1 MSEAVGLGEGEGG
14 PAALPGAGGRYDLG
28 VLLVHGIG
36 NQTLGSTLTGFGTPL
51 VEWLRARARRAGAKA
66 ELGPTVLTA
75 RSEEPASSELT
86 LSSGAH
92 RRRWLL
98 AESWWAQSFPT
109 AQFRDV
115 AKWSLL
121 IVPWTIGTHFA
132 KRLSR
137 AGTRKGFGGRLGAG
151 AALVGALLLSP
162 LLLAILATLLLLG
175 TIPWPQLQSA
185 LAKIQLAIASS
196 IGDSFMLV
204 TRPLEAA
211 AIRSR
216 VRRDL
221 EWMLSQCAKVA
232 VVAHSQGG
240 AIACQVLSA
249 AEAPTAGL
257 LITFGSG
264 LRKLEEL
271 DDARRR
277 GELLQGA
284 LLSAAGLFLA
294 GLMISAAPQVAYQ
307 VYRGSA
313 SPVSLLTLLALV
325 AAGIAIGI
333 AGLQDFIHATEPTR
347 LTVIT
352 ADLGFRGV
360 QWEDVYSSADPVPNG
375 TLHDD
380 GRNPPSSTEVV
391 NFGSALRDH
400 TGYWRNRDEFVS
412 LIGEKLLAFDGGA
425 ILEPTAADV
434 TRFLGRQRAIRV
446 AVLQT
451 LGWAT
456 VLCAAALLLRY
467 YSEWLSVA
475 AWASH
480 RALAWIGNLVGYVPP
495 AVTTP
500 DAAVWRRSVGW
511 LAAVLAASW
520 AARALW
526 VLWNN
531 AAMADAERGV
541 YRVREPLGVLLAFFL
556 QLFLAAIA
564 VSSFSGWAFGAA
576 GCGVLA
582 VLIGVTIAQG
592 RHPAPQ
598 GGEWTEREAGPSSA
612 ILVWRALKNLVL
624 AAVVIVGIPMAFIS
638 GALSAQG
645 YLAPRFGSGPSWGV
659 AAMLMVVG
667 ALLSVAAIRGALEA
681 FKEEVDQAGSKP
693 PA

>member
-1 MSEAVGLGEGEGG
+1 MNE
-14 PAALPGAGGRYDLG
+14 PDAGGKYDLG

-36 NQTLGSTLTGFGTPL
+36 NQTLGSTLTAFGTPL
-51 VEWLRARARRAGAKA
+51 VEWLRARAKRTGAKA
-66 ELGPTVLTA
+66 ELGTTVLTA
-75 RSEEPASSELT
+75 TSDEPASSELT
-86 LSSGAH
+86 ISSGNGQ
-92 RRRWLL
+92 RRWLL

-137 AGTRKGFGGRLGAG
+137 AKARKRFGSRLSAG

-162 LLLAILATLLLLG
+162 VLLLILAMLLLLG
-175 TIPWPQLQSA
+175 MIPWPQLQNA

-196 IGDSFMLV
+196 LGDSFMLV

-221 EWMLSQCAKVA
+221 DWMLRKCGKVA

-249 AEAPTAGL
+249 GSSTAGL

-277 GELLQGA
+277 GRLLQGA
-284 LLSAAGLFLA
+284 MLSVAGLFLA

-307 VYRGSA
+307 AYRGSA
-313 SPVSLLTLLALV
+313 SPASLLTLLALA

-333 AGLQDFIHATEPTR
+333 AGLQDFIHATEPTS

-352 ADLGFRGV
+352 THLALRGV

-380 GRNPPSSTEVV
+380 GRTPPNSTEVV
-391 NFGSALRDH
+391 NFGSGLRDH
-400 TGYWRNRDEFVS
+400 TSYWHNRDEFVA
-412 LIGEKLLAFDGGA
+412 LIGEKLLAFDGA
-425 ILEPTAADV
+425 RILEPARADV
-434 TRFLGRQRAIRV
+434 AKFLRRQRAIRV

-456 VLCAAALLLRY
+456 ALCAAALLLRY

-475 AWASH
+475 AWGSH

-500 DAAVWRRSVGW
+500 DAVVWRRSVGW

-520 AARALW
+520 VARTWWA
-526 VLWNN
+526 LWNN
-531 AAMADAERGV
+531 AAMEDAERGV
-541 YRVREPLGVLLAFFL
+541 YRVREPLGVLLALFL
-556 QLFLAAIA
+556 QLFLSAIA
-564 VSSFSGWAFGAA
+564 VFSFSGWAFTAA

-582 VLIGVTIAQG
+582 VLIGVAVAQG
-592 RHPAPQ
+592 RHPAPEGAEQ
-598 GGEWTEREAGPSSA
+598 TEREARSSSA
-612 ILVWRALKNLVL
+612 ILVWHALKNLVL
-624 AAVVIVGIPMAFIS
+624 AGVMIVGVPMVLIS
-638 GALSAQG
+638 GALSSQK
-645 YLAPRFGSGPSWGV
+645 YLAPRFGTGPSWAV
-659 AAMLMVVG
+659 AAVLMLVG
-667 ALLSVAAIRGALEA
+667 AVLAVAAIRGILEM
-681 FKEEVDQAGSKP
+681 FRGKDGKAGNGP

>member
-1 MSEAVGLGEGEGG
+1 MDE
-14 PAALPGAGGRYDLG
+14 PHAAAGGKYDLG
-28 VLLVHGIG
+28 VLFVHGIG
-36 NQTLGSTLTGFGTPL
+36 NQTLGSTLTAFGSPL
-51 VEWLRARARRAGAKA
+51 VEWVRARARHAGAKA
-66 ELGPTVLTA
+66 ELGTTVLTVA
-75 RSEEPASSELT
+75 GDEPASSELT
-86 LSSGAH
+86 ISSGNGQ
-92 RRRWLL
+92 RRWLL

-132 KRLSR
+132 RRLSR
-137 AGTRKGFGGRLGAG
+137 AGARKRFGSRLGAG

-185 LAKIQLAIASS
+185 LTKIQLAIASS

-216 VRRDL
+216 VRRDVD
-221 EWMLSQCAKVA
+221 WMLRTCAKVA

-240 AIACQVLSA
+240 AIACQVLSTGSS
-249 AEAPTAGL
+249 PAGL

-277 GELLQGA
+277 GGLLQGA

-307 VYRGSA
+307 VYRGDA
-313 SPVSLLTLLALV
+313 SPASLLTLLVLV
-325 AAGIAIGI
+325 AAGVAIGV
-333 AGLQDFIHATEPTR
+333 AGLQDFIRATEPTS

-352 ADLGFRGV
+352 THLALRGV
-360 QWEDVYSSADPVPNG
+360 RWEDVYSSADPVPNG

-380 GRNPPSSTEVV
+380 GRTPPSSTEVV
-391 NFGSALRDH
+391 NFGSGLRDH
-400 TGYWRNRDEFVS
+400 TSYWQNRDEFVA
-412 LIGEKLLAFDGGA
+412 LIGEKLLAFDGAG
-425 ILEPTAADV
+425 ILEPTRADV
-434 TRFLGRQRAIRV
+434 AEFLRRQRSIRV
-446 AVLQT
+446 AVLQI

-456 VLCAAALLLRY
+456 ALCALALLLRY

-475 AWASH
+475 AWGSH
-480 RALAWIGNLVGYVPP
+480 RALAWIGSVVGYVPP

-511 LAAVLAASW
+511 LAAILAVSW
-520 AARALW
+520 GARALW
-526 VLWNN
+526 ALWNS
-531 AAMADAERGV
+531 AAMEDAERGV
-541 YRVREPLGVLLAFFL
+541 YRVREPLGVLLALFL

-564 VSSFSGWAFGAA
+564 VASFSGRAFTAA

-582 VLIGVTIAQG
+582 VVVGVAIAQG
-592 RHPAPQ
+592 RHPAPE
-598 GGEWTEREAGPSSA
+598 GTGATEREARSSSA
-612 ILVWRALKNLVL
+612 ILVWHALKNLVL
-624 AAVVIVGIPMAFIS
+624 AGVLMVGVPMALMS
-638 GALSAQG
+638 AALSSQK
-645 YLAPRFGSGPSWGV
+645 YLAPRFGAGPSWAVAGV
-659 AAMLMVVG
+659 LVLAG
-667 ALLSVAAIRGALEA
+667 ALLSVAAIRGIVEM
-681 FKEEVDQAGSKP
+681 FRETDEKVGGVPPRRRAGR
-693 PA
+693 ARRRRNR

>member
-1 MSEAVGLGEGEGG
+1 MSG
-14 PAALPGAGGRYDLG
+14 PQTDAGWNYDLG
-28 VLLVHGIG
+28 VLFVHGIG
-36 NQTLGSTLTGFGTPL
+36 NQALGSTLTGFGTPV
-51 VEWLRARARRAGAKA
+51 VESLRARAKRAGAKA
-66 ELGPTVLTA
+66 ELGATVLTA
-75 RSEEPASSELT
+75 TSDEPASSELT
-86 LSSGAH
+86 ISSGH
-92 RRRWLL
+92 DQRRWLL

-137 AGTRKGFGGRLGAG
+137 AGGRTQFGGRLAAG

-162 LLLAILATLLLLG
+162 VLLAILATLLLLG
-175 TIPWPQLQSA
+175 TIPWPPLQSA

-221 EWMLSQCAKVA
+221 DWMLRKCAKVA

-249 AEAPTAGL
+249 AESSTAGL

-277 GELLQGA
+277 GGLLQGA
-284 LLSAAGLFLA
+284 MLSAAGLFLA
-294 GLMISAAPQVAYQ
+294 GLMLSAAPQVAYQ

-313 SPVSLLTLLALV
+313 SPASLVTLLALV
-325 AAGIAIGI
+325 AAGIVIGI
-333 AGLQDFIHATEPTR
+333 AGLQDFIHATEPTSLAFITVR
-347 LTVIT
+347 L
-352 ADLGFRGV
+352 AARDV

-380 GRNPPSSTEVV
+380 GRTPPDSTEVV
-391 NFGSALRDH
+391 NFGSGLRDH
-400 TGYWRNRDEFVS
+400 TSYWLNRDEFVA
-412 LIGEKLLAFDGGA
+412 LIGEKLLAFDGA
-425 ILEPTAADV
+425 RILEPTSADV
-434 TRFLGRQRAIRV
+434 VQFLGRQRAIRV
-446 AVLQT
+446 AVRQT

-456 VLCAAALLLRY
+456 ALCAGGLFVRY
-467 YSEWLSVA
+467 SSDWLSVA
-475 AWASH
+475 AWGSH

-520 AARALW
+520 VTRALW
-526 VLWNN
+526 ALWNN
-531 AAMADAERGV
+531 AAMEDAERGV
-541 YRVREPLGVLLAFFL
+541 YRVREPLGVLLALFV

-564 VSSFSGWAFGAA
+564 LSSFSGWTFGAA

-582 VLIGVTIAQG
+582 VLISVAIAQG
-592 RHPAPQ
+592 RHPAPE
-598 GGEWTEREAGPSSA
+598 GAEPTEREAQPSSA
-612 ILVWRALKNLVL
+612 ILVWHALKNLVL
-624 AAVVIVGIPMAFIS
+624 AGVTIVGVPMAFIS
-638 GALSAQG
+638 GALSSQK
-645 YLAPRFGSGPSWGV
+645 YLAPRVGNGPSWVV
-659 AAMLMVVG
+659 ASILMLVG
-667 ALLSVAAIRGALEA
+667 AFLSVATIRGLLEA
-681 FKEEVDQAGSKP
+681 LKEKDDETGHGP